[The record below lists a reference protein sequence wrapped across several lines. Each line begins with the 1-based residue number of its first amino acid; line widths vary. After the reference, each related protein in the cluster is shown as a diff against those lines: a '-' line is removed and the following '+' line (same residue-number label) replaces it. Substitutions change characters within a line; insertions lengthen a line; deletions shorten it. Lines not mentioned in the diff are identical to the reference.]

1 MPRKAKNDITE
12 EVNVSTSQK
21 ERDKYINSLKKQN
34 MLGDINRKIDFIST
48 GSWVLNRL
56 IGDGD
61 NNNKPG
67 GIPRGFITEICGEEA
82 SGKTT
87 IALHTARQVLLNKE
101 TVVYADFEHSLRLQQ
116 KYVKNLDIDTD
127 SNNFIHIIPDNLQDG
142 VKAIGNSL
150 VMVRPALIIID
161 SIAAMIPKEVI
172 ESDADNIPAIGKH
185 ARQVGSFINWI
196 GKKLQRYNC
205 ALIVINQFRSN
216 IKASQYD
223 PGPTVI
229 TTGGKA
235 LQYFIG
241 LKIKLKKMTG
251 RDAKEEITEKS
262 LITGVS
268 EKKCIS
274 QGVKAIIEKNKL
286 DIPWKSGPLYI
297 VFGSGI
303 NNMISLILLGIN
315 LKVIKQS
322 GAYYSWKDPSD
333 KYSVNASGKQALR
346 KYFIETPQALEVL
359 KSTLLITRDDTEMEQ
374 TMIELESLGVEN
386 LNEEQ
391 KEQLKEIRE
400 LKELPTDDIEL
411 TKDELKDLE
420 ELDNIVE
427 K

>member
-1 MPRKAKNDITE
+1 MPRKATKETGNSVE
-12 EVNVSTSQK
+12 ESASQK
-21 ERDKYINSLKKQN
+21 EREKYIASLRKQN
-34 MLGDINRKIDFIST
+34 MLGEINKKIDFIST

-56 IGDGD
+56 IGDG
-61 NNNKPG
+61 NNENKPG

-87 IALHTARQVLLNKE
+87 IALHTARQVLLNNE
-101 TVVYADFEHSLRLQQ
+101 PVIYADFEHSLRLQQ
-116 KYVKNLDIDTD
+116 KYVKNLNIDTD
-127 SNNFIHIIPDNLQDG
+127 SSNFIHIIPDNLQDG

-150 VMVRPALIIID
+150 VMIRPALIVID
-161 SIAAMIPKEVI
+161 SIAAMIPKEI
-172 ESDADNIPAIGKH
+172 MEGDADDVPAIGRH

-223 PGPTVI
+223 PGPTQI

-251 RDAKEEITEKS
+251 KDAKEEITEKS

-274 QGVKAIIEKNKL
+274 QGVKAIVEKNKL
-286 DIPWKSGPLYI
+286 DIPWKSGPIYI

-303 NNMISLILLGIN
+303 NNMISLIFLGIN
-315 LKVIKQS
+315 LRVIKQS
-322 GAYYSWKDPSD
+322 GAYYNWSDPSG

-346 KYFIETPQALEVL
+346 KYFIETPEALEIL
-359 KSTLLITRDDTEMEQ
+359 KSTLLITRDDSEMEQ
-374 TMIELESLGVEN
+374 TMLELESLGIDN

-400 LKELPTDDIEL
+400 IKGLPTDDLKL
-411 TKDELKDLE
+411 TETEQEDLK
-420 ELDNIVE
+420 ELDSIME
-427 K
+427 S